1 MKLLAET
8 IVSATEF
15 RKNPHLP
22 NGVNLMAVMKNNEAE
37 YYCITP
43 MQLARFMVIEKQ
55 HNDMFRAMTS
65 TAKIN
70 TGAV

>member
-8 IVSATEF
+8 IVSVTEF
-15 RKNPHLP
+15 RKSPHLP
-22 NGVNLMAVMKNNEAE
+22 DGVSLMAVMKNNEAE

-43 MQLARFMVIEKQ
+43 IQLARFMAIEKQ

-65 TAKIN
+65 KKETT
-70 TGAV
+70 TGVA

>member
-8 IVSATEF
+8 IVSVTEF
-15 RKNPHLP
+15 RKSPHMP
-22 NGVNLMAVMKNNEAE
+22 DEVNLMAVMKNNEAE

-43 MQLARFMVIEKQ
+43 MQLARFMAIEKQ
-55 HNDMFRAMTS
+55 HNDMFRAMTG
-65 TAKIN
+65 TTKMN